1 MVIVG
6 RQATLRGNTGC
17 QPSQVER
24 ETHNS
29 REGNDM
35 ASIQARTLTDGST
48 TYRVLWRHQGRQR
61 SLTFTDPASAEA
73 FRSDVEHHGP
83 DEALRIIDVIDA
95 RDRDVTLT
103 EWLTVHVA
111 SLTGIRSGT
120 RYRYERFI
128 ANDFADIATMP
139 LAAITETTVG
149 RWVAGME
156 ARHLSG
162 KTIQIKHAFLSGAL
176 KAAVRAGKIDRNP
189 CENRRL
195 PRTVPQEMVF
205 LTRDEFTQVHTAINQ
220 PMLADLAM
228 WLVSTGMRFGEAT
241 ALAPDDVDLDAA
253 TARITK
259 AWKHTGAYN
268 RELGPPKSRRSVRTI
283 NLPAQA
289 LEIAARHNGGEF
301 LFTNHAGNPITTQ
314 TFYNYAWRD
323 ARKVLLD
330 GHGHGKRPRVHDLRH
345 TCASWMIT
353 AGIPL
358 VVVSRH
364 LGHEDITTTANT
376 YGHIDRTSGAL
387 SLIHI

>member
-1 MVIVG
+1 
-6 RQATLRGNTGC
+6 
-17 QPSQVER
+17 
-24 ETHNS
+24 
-29 REGNDM
+29 M

-48 TYRVLWRHQGRQR
+48 TYRVLWRTQGCQR
-61 SLTFTDPASAEA
+61 SLTFTDPASAKA
-73 FRSDVEHHGP
+73 FKADIEHHGP

-95 RDRDVTLT
+95 RQRDVILT
-103 EWLTVHVA
+103 EWLTAHVA

-120 RYRYERFI
+120 RHRYERFI
-128 ANDFADIATMP
+128 ANDFTDIGTMP

-156 ARHLSG
+156 DRHLSG

-176 KAAVRAGKIDRNP
+176 KAAVRAGKLDRNP

-205 LTRDEFTQVHTAINQ
+205 LTRDEFAVVHAAIAQ
-220 PMLADLAM
+220 PMLADLAL

-241 ALAPDDVDLDAA
+241 ALAPEDVDLAA
-253 TARITK
+253 GTCRITK
-259 AWKHTGAYN
+259 AWKHTGDYN

-289 LEIAARHNGGEF
+289 VDIAARHDGPF
-301 LFTNHAGNPITTQ
+301 LFTNHAGNPVTTQ
-314 TFYNYAWRD
+314 SFYNSAWRD
-323 ARKVLLD
+323 ARKALLD
-330 GHGHGKRPRVHDLRH
+330 ERGHGKRPRVHDLRH
-345 TCASWMIT
+345 TCASWMIS

-364 LGHEDITTTANT
+364 LGHEDITTTAQVYT
-376 YGHIDRTSGAL
+376 HLDRSSFQEAANVIGKIL
-387 SLIHI
+387 G